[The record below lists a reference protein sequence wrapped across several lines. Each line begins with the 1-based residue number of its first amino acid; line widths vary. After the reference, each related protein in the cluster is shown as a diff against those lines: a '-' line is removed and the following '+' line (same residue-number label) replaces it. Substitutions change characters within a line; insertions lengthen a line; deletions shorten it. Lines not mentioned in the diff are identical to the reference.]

1 MNNTELAGMISGME
15 KVAVSDERVKQV
27 ADRRFK
33 NTLHALDTGEGF
45 SHAAAKA
52 ERNSALGMRRLGI
65 KEKLEPFA
73 KLKKDYDDVGNRAH
87 GTTMK
92 APMSIGAKAGLIGAG
107 VVGAGLLARHIYKKR
122 QARKEQQKM
131 AAPTRMPA
139 WSSKNYADGGGQL
152 SRMLDRHRAIGVT
165 KKDMK
170 MPEGPTTK
178 MSRPPSQMATDT
190 TATMKRP
197 PSKIDAPTVF
207 QFKRPPSQAP
217 STGMSIGAK
226 AGIGA
231 GVVGAGLLARHIY
244 KKRKARKE
252 QQKMAASRDLNDRD
266 LLATHQAIGAGI
278 GLVYHA
284 HDRYDRSTQK
294 PGESDKRF
302 RYRRIRNTIAG
313 GASGSVVGA
322 GLGTITG
329 TAHRRARQK

>member
-45 SHAAAKA
+45 SHAAAKE
-52 ERNSALGMRRLGI
+52 ERHRTLGMRRLGI

-92 APMSIGAKAGLIGAG
+92 APKAPMSIGAKAGLIGAG

-122 QARKEQQKM
+122 KARKEQQKM

-217 STGMSIGAK
+217 STGMSIRAKAPSTGMSIGAK

-231 GVVGAGLLARHIY
+231 GIGAGVIAAGLTARHVL
-244 KKRKARKE
+244 KKRKERKA
-252 QQKMAASRDLNDRD
+252 QQ
-266 LLATHQAIGAGI
+266 Q
-278 GLVYHA
+278 
-284 HDRYDRSTQK
+284 Q
-294 PGESDKRF
+294 
-302 RYRRIRNTIAG
+302 
-313 GASGSVVGA
+313 
-322 GLGTITG
+322 
-329 TAHRRARQK
+329 Q

>member
-1 MNNTELAGMISGME
+1 ME

-45 SHAAAKA
+45 SHAAAKE
-52 ERNSALGMRRLGI
+52 ERHRALGMRRLGI

-92 APMSIGAKAGLIGAG
+92 APMSIGAKAGL
-107 VVGAGLLARHIYKKR
+107 
-122 QARKEQQKM
+122 
-131 AAPTRMPA
+131 
-139 WSSKNYADGGGQL
+139 
-152 SRMLDRHRAIGVT
+152 
-165 KKDMK
+165 
-170 MPEGPTTK
+170 
-178 MSRPPSQMATDT
+178 
-190 TATMKRP
+190 
-197 PSKIDAPTVF
+197 
-207 QFKRPPSQAP
+207 
-217 STGMSIGAK
+217 
-226 AGIGA
+226 IGA

>member
-1 MNNTELAGMISGME
+1 MHNAEVAGMISGME
-15 KVAVSDERVKQV
+15 KVAISDKLRLITTAKRIGQGFRSMLGTYDHFQHAAGKLERNMSLNQQPQRNWEDGTKPTTFNQGK
-27 ADRRFK
+27 RMWS
-33 NTLHALDTGEGF
+33 GEG
-45 SHAAAKA
+45 
-52 ERNSALGMRRLGI
+52 
-65 KEKLEPFA
+65 
-73 KLKKDYDDVGNRAH
+73 Y
-87 GTTMK
+87 
-92 APMSIGAKAGLIGAG
+92 
-107 VVGAGLLARHIYKKR
+107 
-122 QARKEQQKM
+122 
-131 AAPTRMPA
+131 PA
-139 WSSKNYADGGGQL
+139 
-152 SRMLDRHRAIGVT
+152 
-165 KKDMK
+165 
-170 MPEGPTTK
+170 
-178 MSRPPSQMATDT
+178 
-190 TATMKRP
+190 
-197 PSKIDAPTVF
+197 
-207 QFKRPPSQAP
+207 